1 MSIRRTEKIE
11 LGFSNGECMNVMY
24 FEHCESMYFDNIEDE
39 SIEVHGV
46 TPGHMATLMRNLI
59 CCREPKVTLDNLK
72 EHEVRSLREC
82 KNKLVE
88 MFGDAETAT
97 VMKGAECV

>member
-1 MSIRRTEKIE
+1 MSIRKTEKLE
-11 LGFSNGECMNVMY
+11 LSLGGDCMNVMY
-24 FEHCESMYFDNIEDE
+24 FEHSESMYFDNAEDE

-59 CCREPKVTLDNLK
+59 CCRDAKVKLENLK

-82 KNKLVE
+82 MHKLTD
-88 MFGDAETAT
+88 MFAEYANAST
-97 VMKGAECV
+97 MRGAD